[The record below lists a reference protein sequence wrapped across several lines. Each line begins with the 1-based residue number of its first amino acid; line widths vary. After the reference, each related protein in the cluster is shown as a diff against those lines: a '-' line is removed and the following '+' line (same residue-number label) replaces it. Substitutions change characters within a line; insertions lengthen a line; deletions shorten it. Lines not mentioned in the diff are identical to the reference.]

1 MKEEIAAAVVF
12 FTRLIRQND
21 SITKE
26 KADEFSDRL
35 SELLLEKFRNHWYA
49 DNPNKGQGYR
59 CIRVNPTEP
68 IDPVLKTA
76 ATLCGLKYSDLRL
89 PTELTV
95 WVDPQEVS
103 CRFGETQG
111 SICMLTS
118 LRDGN
123 LETQAHKID
132 IGRLVEEQQ
141 KRNKRHINIVTT
153 RLNKPCSQYH
163 KNILF
168 RFSSFPFPINENYQ
182 DGQIL
187 QYQQNF
193 FPDLHVAGFYPFNPH
208 SFHNNRHNIKN
219 HNKGSF
225 NGNNCR
231 GYHGNKAN
239 GFNQNHRS
247 NNQMKLANNPN
258 VQTKAKY
265 HWARGKQNRAGH
277 IKVASDKMMI
287 GVV

>member
-12 FTRLIRQND
+12 LTSFIRKND
-21 SITKE
+21 SIPKE

-35 SELLLEKFRNHWYA
+35 SELLVEKYKGHWYA
-49 DNPNKGQGYR
+49 DNPHKGQGYR
-59 CIRVNPTEP
+59 CIRVNQTDP

-89 PTELTV
+89 PLELSV

-103 CRFGETQG
+103 CRFGETHG
-111 SICMLTS
+111 SIGPLTS
-118 LRDGN
+118 LKDGN
-123 LETQAHKID
+123 LETRPHKKD
-132 IGRLVEEQQ
+132 IGGLVEEQK
-141 KRNKRHINIVTT
+141 KRNMRHINIVPT
-153 RLNKPCSQYH
+153 RINKPRPQYH
-163 KNILF
+163 KNIPF
-168 RFSSFPFPINENYQ
+168 HFPPCKLMGNHQ
-182 DGQIL
+182 GGQIF

-193 FPDLHVAGFYPFNPH
+193 FPDQHGAGFYPFNPH
-208 SFHNNRHNIKN
+208 PFHNTRYNNKN

-225 NGNNCR
+225 NGNNYR

-258 VQTKAKY
+258 VQAKAKS
-265 HWARGKQNRAGH
+265 HWARGKHTRAGH
-277 IKVASDKMMI
+277 IKVASNKMMI